1 MARAATLLV
10 VDDEP
15 KIVDIV
21 RAYLAREGYR
31 VLVAYE
37 GREALALARRERP
50 DLIVLDLMLPELSG
64 WDVCRTLRAETT
76 VPIIMLSA
84 REDTTDKIVGLELG
98 ADDYVAKP
106 FDPKEL
112 VARVRAVLRRT
123 SAPTAASTLLRHAD
137 LEIDLERH
145 EVRRAAQQVAL
156 TPTEFALLQALA
168 ERPGR
173 VWTRLQLLDRLQG
186 TAFDGYERAVDSHVK
201 NLRQKLEPNPR
212 QPRYVLT
219 VFGVGYKL
227 GDGDEPVAPGTAS
240 PQATEEARRPPAAPP
255 PDVQAEAG
263 GEALGSGIGRVASGG
278 PPEDSRA

>member
-1 MARAATLLV
+1 MHGEVILV

-21 RAYLAREGYR
+21 RAYLVREGYR
-31 VLVAYE
+31 VLAAYD

-50 DLIVLDLMLPELSG
+50 ALIVLDLMLPEVSG
-64 WDVCRTLRAETT
+64 WDVCRTLRAEST
-76 VPIIMLSA
+76 VPIVMLTA
-84 REDTTDKIVGLELG
+84 RDDTTDRVVGLELG
-98 ADDYVAKP
+98 ADDYVVKP

-112 VARVRAVLRRT
+112 VARVRAVLRRAAT
-123 SAPTAASTLLRHAD
+123 SAAVGPVLRYAD

-145 EVRRAAQQVAL
+145 EVRRGGQEIAL
-156 TPTEFALLQALA
+156 TPSEFALLQALA

-186 TAFDGYERAVDSHVK
+186 NRFEGYERTIDSHVK

-219 VFGVGYKL
+219 VYGVGYKL
-227 GDGDEPVAPGTAS
+227 GDGN
-240 PQATEEARRPPAAPP
+240 
-255 PDVQAEAG
+255 G
-263 GEALGSGIGRVASGG
+263 GQGGRA
-278 PPEDSRA
+278 